1 MQLKSF
7 ENLDLN
13 NKTAIIRVDF
23 NVPIKNNEVTELTR
37 IKTAKPTIDLVKK
50 LGGKVVLLAH
60 LGRPE
65 AGKYEAE
72 LSLKQIISAIESS
85 LNYKVDFINYD
96 QELASETI
104 KNSGNSPESIIL
116 IENIRFFEGEET
128 NSPEFSQRLAQLGD
142 IYINDAFGVSHRK
155 HASTFGICQ
164 YLPSYAGLLLQ
175 AEITAMEK
183 IRQGQIKKPL
193 TVIVGGA
200 KIDTKIGIL
209 NDYAERADNL
219 IIGGALANTF
229 LLAQGYEIGKSKVEL
244 EKVAVAQQ
252 IMETAKANNVNL
264 ILPTDTIIAETISE
278 TSNTEI
284 AKVENLNENAIILD
298 LGPETIEK
306 IKKTISTSGT
316 IIWNG
321 PMGFFEL
328 TPFASGT
335 KALIN
340 AISETTAETYIGGG
354 DSLDAM
360 NKFGFSDFSK
370 FTHVSTG
377 GGAMIDYLQGEAM
390 PAVEILRN

>member
-7 ENLDLN
+7 ENLDLK

-72 LSLKQIISAIESS
+72 FSLKQIITAIEST
-85 LNYKVDFINYD
+85 LNYRVDFVEYNP
-96 QELASETI
+96 ELSSEKI
-104 KNSGNSPESIIL
+104 KTLGNSEDSIIL

-128 NSPEFSQRLAQLGD
+128 NSNEFSQKLAQLGD

-155 HASTFGICQ
+155 HASTYGICKH
-164 YLPSYAGLLLQ
+164 LPSYAGLLLQ
-175 AEITAMEK
+175 AEINAMEK

-244 EKVAVAQQ
+244 DKVTVAQQ
-252 IMETAKANNVNL
+252 IIDTAKTNNVNL

-278 TSNTEI
+278 TSETEI
-284 AKVENLNENAIILD
+284 IKVENLNNNAIILD
-298 LGPETIEK
+298 LGPETIAE
-306 IKKTISTSGT
+306 INNTIADSGT

-335 KALIN
+335 KALIK
-340 AISETTAETYIGGG
+340 AISDTQAETYIGGG

-360 NKFGFSDFSK
+360 NKFGFSDFGK

-390 PAVEILRN
+390 PAVEILKN